1 MRSLF
6 LKILLWFWL
15 AMALVVLALV
25 ASTASTPPA
34 GNSPRWRSIIHR
46 SISIHAQNAVQV
58 YEQMGESELSDYIRR
73 VNEAARFESFLFD
86 QGGQELSRQSVPHE
100 AKKMASRVISSGSGQ
115 FEFLETHLLV
125 GLNALGPNGR
135 TYALIVDFP
144 RKGRLVIP
152 GLMILFGSQVRS
164 FVLCLAT
171 VLLTAG
177 IVCYWLARYLAA
189 PVVRLRAATHKLAAG
204 DLRARVGVVGYRK
217 DELVEL
223 GKDFDQ
229 MAEQIES
236 AVTAQKRL
244 LVDIS
249 HELRTPLARLTVA
262 VGIMRQQLG
271 AAVPTELDRI
281 EKEADRI
288 NALISQLLVLTRIES
303 GAQDFEEREVDLY
316 SLVREIASDADFEA
330 KNSNRSVSLV
340 RYEPC
345 STIGVPALLR
355 SAIENVVRN
364 AIRHTAEG
372 TQVELSLHY
381 QTDGVLPKAVIRV
394 RDHGPGVPESAL
406 REIFQPFYRVSDAR
420 DRATGGMGL
429 GLSIT
434 ERVVGHHGGTVRAS
448 NIPGDGLLVEIRLP
462 AEFVS
467 LALSDQNQQPED
479 QNPNQL
485 PQESV
490 HE

>member
-1 MRSLF
+1 MKSLF
-6 LKILLWFWL
+6 LKIFLWFWL

-25 ASTASTPPA
+25 ASTVFTPSA
-34 GNSPRWRSIIHR
+34 GNSPRGRSIIHR
-46 SISIHAQNAVQV
+46 SISVHAQNAAQL

-73 VNEAARFESFLFD
+73 TNERARFESFLFD
-86 QGGQELSRQSVPHE
+86 QGGQVVSRQSVPPE
-100 AKKMASRVISSGSGQ
+100 AKNLASRVISSGSGK
-115 FEFLETHLLV
+115 FVFLKTHLLV
-125 GLNALGPNGR
+125 GQNALGPSGK
-135 TYALIVDFP
+135 TYALIANFP
-144 RKGRLVIP
+144 REGRLVIP
-152 GLMILFGSQVRS
+152 GLMILFGSEVRS
-164 FVLCLAT
+164 IALRLVT

-204 DLRARVGVVGYRK
+204 DLRARVGVVGHRK

-229 MAEQIES
+229 MAERMES
-236 AVTAQKRL
+236 AVTAQQRL

-281 EKEADRI
+281 EEEADRI
-288 NALISQLLVLTRIES
+288 NALISQLLVLTRIEN
-303 GAQDFEEREVDLY
+303 GAPEKHAVDLY

-330 KNSNRSVSLV
+330 KNSNRSVSV
-340 RYEPC
+340 VQYEPC
-345 STIGVPALLR
+345 STMGIPGLLR

-406 REIFQPFYRVSDAR
+406 RDIFQPFYRVFGAR

-434 ERVVGHHGGTVRAS
+434 ERAVRLHGGTVRAS

-462 AEFVS
+462 AEFAS
-467 LALSDQNQQPED
+467 MLLSNQNQQPED
-479 QNPNQL
+479 QNPNQP

>member
-1 MRSLF
+1 MKSLF
-6 LKILLWFWL
+6 LKIFLWFWL

-25 ASTASTPPA
+25 ASTVSTPPV
-34 GNSPRWRSIIHR
+34 GNSPRGRSIIHR
-46 SISIHAQNAVQV
+46 SISAHAQNAAQV
-58 YEQMGESELSDYIRR
+58 YEQMGENELSDYIRR
-73 VNEAARFESFLFD
+73 TNERARFESFLFD
-86 QGGQELSRQSVPHE
+86 QGGQVVSRQSVPPE
-100 AKKMASRVISSGSGQ
+100 AKNLASRVISSGSGK
-115 FEFLETHLLV
+115 FVFLKTHLLV
-125 GLNALGPNGR
+125 GQNALGPSGK
-135 TYALIVDFP
+135 TYALIANFP
-144 RKGRLVIP
+144 REGRLVIP
-152 GLMILFGSQVRS
+152 GLMILFGSEVRS
-164 FVLCLAT
+164 IALRLVT

-204 DLRARVGVVGYRK
+204 DLRARVGVVGHRK

-229 MAEQIES
+229 MAERIES

-281 EKEADRI
+281 EEEADRI
-288 NALISQLLVLTRIES
+288 NALISQLVVLTRIEN
-303 GAQDFEEREVDLY
+303 GARDFEKHEVDLY
-316 SLVREIASDADFEA
+316 SLVREVASDADFEA
-330 KNSNRSVSLV
+330 KNSNRSVIV
-340 RYEPC
+340 VQYEPC
-345 STIGVPALLR
+345 STMGVPALLR

-406 REIFQPFYRVSDAR
+406 KDLFQPFYRVAEAR

-434 ERVVGHHGGTVRAS
+434 ERAVRLHGGTVRAS

-462 AEFVS
+462 AEFDS
-467 LALSDQNQQPED
+467 MPLSDQNQQPED
-479 QNPNQL
+479 QNLNQL
-485 PQESV
+485 PQESL
-490 HE
+490 HK

>member
-1 MRSLF
+1 
-6 LKILLWFWL
+6 
-15 AMALVVLALV
+15 
-25 ASTASTPPA
+25 
-34 GNSPRWRSIIHR
+34 
-46 SISIHAQNAVQV
+46 
-58 YEQMGESELSDYIRR
+58 
-73 VNEAARFESFLFD
+73 
-86 QGGQELSRQSVPHE
+86 
-100 AKKMASRVISSGSGQ
+100 
-115 FEFLETHLLV
+115 
-125 GLNALGPNGR
+125 
-135 TYALIVDFP
+135 LIADFP
-144 RKGRLVIP
+144 REGRLVVP
-152 GLMILFGSQVRS
+152 GLIILFGSEVRS
-164 FVLCLAT
+164 VGLRLAT

-204 DLRARVGVVGYRK
+204 DLRARVGVVGHRK
-217 DELVEL
+217 DELVDL

-229 MAEQIES
+229 MAERMES
-236 AVTAQKRL
+236 AVTAQQRL

-281 EKEADRI
+281 EEEADRI
-288 NALISQLLVLTRIES
+288 NALISQLLVLTCIEN
-303 GAQDFEEREVDLY
+303 GAPEKHAVDLY

-330 KNSNRSVSLV
+330 KNSNRSVSV
-340 RYEPC
+340 VQYEPC
-345 STIGVPALLR
+345 STMGIPGLLR

-372 TQVELSLHY
+372 TQLELSLHY

-406 REIFQPFYRVSDAR
+406 RDIFQPFYRVFGAR

-434 ERVVGHHGGTVRAS
+434 ERAVRLHGGTVRAS

-462 AEFVS
+462 AEFAS
-467 LALSDQNQQPED
+467 MLLSNQNQQPED
-479 QNPNQL
+479 QNPNQP